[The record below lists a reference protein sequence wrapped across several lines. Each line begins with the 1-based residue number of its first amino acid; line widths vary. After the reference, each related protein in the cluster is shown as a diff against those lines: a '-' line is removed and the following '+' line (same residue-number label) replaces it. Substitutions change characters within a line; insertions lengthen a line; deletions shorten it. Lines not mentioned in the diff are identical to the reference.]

1 MSDPAARVLPTARF
15 GGWLMIPEPLVV
27 EAAAQAGFD
36 WIGIDLQH
44 GTWDVNLA
52 FRGIQLLDAYRI
64 PVLVRVSEIEL
75 PLIPRVLD
83 HGASGIVI
91 AMASSPELV
100 AQAVSMAR
108 YAPEGSRSYGG
119 QRYGLRAEPGD
130 LATVRPAIH
139 PMLEDARGVAA
150 AREIAAVPG
159 VAGLHIGPAD
169 LALGLGLGRERGHP
183 RAQAA
188 FDAIRDAAHAHGQ
201 PVAMHAVRG
210 EDAAGWIARGF
221 DEVVLTADIDV
232 VRGALT
238 RLVATARGE
247 APASPAGPYGA
258 PR

>member
-1 MSDPAARVLPTARF
+1 MPDRLSSVHRTARL
-15 GGWLMIPEPLVV
+15 GGWLMIPEPLIV

-64 PVLVRVSEIEL
+64 PVLVRVSELEL

-83 HGASGIVI
+83 HGASGVVI

-100 AQAVSMAR
+100 AHAVSMAR

-119 QRYGLRAEPGD
+119 QRYGLRAEPED
-130 LATVRPAIH
+130 VADVRPAVH

-169 LALGLGLGRERGHP
+169 LALGLGLGRGRDHP
-183 RAQAA
+183 SAQAA
-188 FDAIRDAAHAHGQ
+188 FDAIRDAAHEHGL

-210 EDAAGWIARGF
+210 EQAADWIARGF
-221 DEVVLTADIDV
+221 DEVVLTADIEV
-232 VRGALT
+232 VRGALQE
-238 RLVATARGE
+238 LVATARGE
-247 APASPAGPYGA
+247 APPTPTGPYGA